1 MKNVCIEVG
10 LSEGSDILRHVL
22 NESYDFV
29 FGFEPVPHLAKH
41 CRERVGTMNAVPYEI
56 IQKAVDINN
65 RTKKFYPAK
74 SVPFDRYWN
83 NGAGSLLEFS
93 DELDKTWPGRPDLEA
108 EQPIDVEC
116 TRLDDFIDERGISGI
131 AYLEIDAQGKDLD
144 VLKSLGD
151 KIDIVERGH
160 IEVPTSAD
168 VVLYKGQHLR
178 EETLNFLHE
187 HGFKTERM
195 RTVLQNEENYRFW
208 R

>member
-1 MKNVCIEVG
+1 M
-10 LSEGSDILRHVL
+10 
-22 NESYDFV
+22 
-29 FGFEPVPHLAKH
+29 
-41 CRERVGTMNAVPYEI
+41 
-56 IQKAVDINN
+56 
-65 RTKKFYPAK
+65 
-74 SVPFDRYWN
+74 
-83 NGAGSLLEFS
+83 
-93 DELDKTWPGRPDLEA
+93 
-108 EQPIDVEC
+108 EC

-187 HGFKTERM
+187 DNIFIDCIVTTETGLKLATM
-195 RTVLQNEENYRFW
+195 QASHQFNLYTNLEFPW
-208 R
+208 KK